1 MENATVALANSP
13 IYKLFPAFLAKQLI
27 GGQSLSSIKVFGAWF
42 ARLRATGAQL
52 PPLAVL
58 IERLSKYDVTS
69 SEALDTEGAS
79 LEDRAAF
86 FQSVLYK
93 DFRATRADAML
104 AKAALAIG
112 DERIK
117 ILDVVIAATSAGEE
131 VNKQAVIARTL
142 FDPSFPM
149 GDRVE
154 YALKDRERAALA
166 AQWQSDAPIGNLEP
180 FTSIDVGL
188 QDVSWASLS
197 AGASLILQ
205 YQKAATVA
213 NPVLKQVVQYMG
225 DIIAATGASEPKPDV
240 SSFLCE
246 VIGARLGCNHW
257 RTTEPPNTIAWGQQT
272 PVIYKLTTKF
282 VPSKIPWDGS
292 NVHLH
297 SLKQEYDVSLTHA
310 KVVAATGANEALATE
325 CAHNKEATKH
335 ALAAAPES
343 ITATGAAAT
352 GAAATG
358 AASADA
364 ATSEAEPADATPL
377 ADASADDIQSL
388 EEKLVPGAIVLITV
402 IRHKEKYNGFKGKI
416 ISVQKRDLKVQM
428 LEGPEKGKHIVQS
441 QSLHLSGRSRISKA
455 AIRRSRSFQ
464 ARARG
469 GATSEEAEDSGGR
482 VAGRGGD
489 SRLGLK

>member
-1 MENATVALANSP
+1 M
-13 IYKLFPAFLAKQLI
+13 
-27 GGQSLSSIKVFGAWF
+27 
-42 ARLRATGAQL
+42 
-52 PPLAVL
+52 
-58 IERLSKYDVTS
+58 
-69 SEALDTEGAS
+69 
-79 LEDRAAF
+79 
-86 FQSVLYK
+86 
-93 DFRATRADAML
+93 
-104 AKAALAIG
+104 
-112 DERIK
+112 
-117 ILDVVIAATSAGEE
+117 
-131 VNKQAVIARTL
+131 
-142 FDPSFPM
+142 
-149 GDRVE
+149 
-154 YALKDRERAALA
+154 
-166 AQWQSDAPIGNLEP
+166 
-180 FTSIDVGL
+180 GL

-205 YQKAATVA
+205 YQNAAAVA
-213 NPVLKQVVQYMG
+213 NPVLKQVLPYMG
-225 DIIAATGASEPKPDV
+225 YISAATGAIEPKPDV

-310 KVVAATGANEALATE
+310 KVVAAAGANEALATE

-428 LEGPEKGKHIVQS
+428 LEGPEKGETHRSIP
-441 QSLHLSGRSRISKA
+441 SLA
-455 AIRRSRSFQ
+455 P
-464 ARARG
+464 
-469 GATSEEAEDSGGR
+469 
-482 VAGRGGD
+482 
-489 SRLGLK
+489 